1 MRMNLKRKR
10 VLKKVKFT
18 SKNLFIFL
26 ISLSIISFILGIVF
40 FYIMSSSDRE
50 TVNSVVINSFKI
62 KESYDYLSIFKDT
75 FLLNTY
81 NTLLIWTLGI
91 SVIGI
96 LFNIIIYFYEL
107 FSIGFTIG
115 SIIEIYKTKSILR
128 ILIYLF
134 PVKVLYVIIMFLL
147 TYFSIKFSYK
157 IIKVCFFNSNINL
170 KECMKRYFK
179 ILIVLWIIMIGI
191 SLLEVFINPILIKT
205 FTKL

>member
-1 MRMNLKRKR
+1 
-10 VLKKVKFT
+10 
-18 SKNLFIFL
+18 
-26 ISLSIISFILGIVF
+26 
-40 FYIMSSSDRE
+40 MSSSDRE

-91 SVIGI
+91 SVIGV

-191 SLLEVFINPILIKT
+191 SLLEVFINPILIKA

>member
-191 SLLEVFINPILIKT
+191 SLLEVFINPILIKA

>member
-81 NTLLIWTLGI
+81 NTLLICTLGI

-147 TYFSIKFSYK
+147 TYFSIKFSCK

-191 SLLEVFINPILIKT
+191 SLLEVFINPILIKA